1 MPAGVTPTTTARPT
15 PADALELGRR
25 MFLRHERVDLRRIAH
40 ELGVGRTT
48 LYRWV
53 GDREQL
59 LGEIVGE
66 LNEQAWQ
73 ASRRE
78 ADGDGLLGLNDA
90 VDRFAALTT
99 GFSPAVHFA
108 RTEPG
113 MAIRVLM
120 DPDGRVRR
128 DMVARIDGEL
138 AAHAAPGSYPPE
150 TADVLVELSIA
161 LVWTPIAIGREP
173 DLDRL
178 RHLLAVL
185 VPPAREAP

>member
-1 MPAGVTPTTTARPT
+1 VPAGATPTETARPT
-15 PADALELGRR
+15 PADALELGRA
-25 MFLRHERVDLRRIAH
+25 MFLRHERVDLRRIAQ

-48 LYRWV
+48 IYRWV

-59 LGEIVGE
+59 LGEIMGE
-66 LNEQAWQ
+66 LNERAWQ
-73 ASRRE
+73 ASRSE
-78 ADGDGLLGLNDA
+78 SGGEGLPGLRDT

-99 GFSPAVHFA
+99 GFGPAVHFA
-108 RTEPG
+108 RTETA

-120 DPDGRVRR
+120 NPEGRVRR
-128 DMVARIDGEL
+128 DMVERIAEEL
-138 AAHAAPGSYPPE
+138 AAHADPDAYAPE

-178 RHLLAVL
+178 RRLLNAL
-185 VPPAREAP
+185 VPPARQAA